1 MAHKKVSGKQ
11 VGQRIR
17 AIRGKTTQTTFA
29 RTIGVRKQNYV
40 SRYEHGRIP
49 NPDLLV
55 RIAQHGKTTV
65 DWLLTGKGK
74 GPKVR

>member
-1 MAHKKVSGKQ
+1 MPRVSGKQ

-17 AIRGKTTQTTFA
+17 RVRGSLTQTHFA
-29 RTIGVRKQNYV
+29 KAVGVRKQNYV

-49 NPDLLV
+49 SPELLV
-55 RIAQHGKTTV
+55 RISDFGKTSV

-74 GPKVR
+74 TPRSR

>member
-1 MAHKKVSGKQ
+1 MKNVSKTQ

-17 AIRGKTTQTTFA
+17 AIRGKMNQTNFA

-49 NPDLLV
+49 NPELLV
-55 RIAQHGKTTV
+55 RIANYGKVTV
-65 DWLLTGKGK
+65 DWLLTGRGK
-74 GPKVR
+74 GPRR